1 MTSLMER
8 ITGPADT
15 LEDRPV
21 TTPRPFALAV
31 PGTSQ
36 VPWWTGVPGLDP
48 DVRYQDWQY
57 AAECAAIAC
66 GIHVLGADAGR
77 ADWLRGHIKNPVR
90 KWAEWLTAGG
100 EFEAPKRT
108 LTLRMLCERS
118 DAIGPDYILAAAK
131 DICAAGTLR

>member
-1 MTSLMER
+1 MVDLIER
-8 ITGPADT
+8 LTGPADAPEET
-15 LEDRPV
+15 PV
-21 TTPRPFALAV
+21 TTPRPFAPAV

-36 VPWWTGVPGLDP
+36 VPWWTGVPSLDP
-48 DVRYQDWQY
+48 DVRYQDWVY

-100 EFEAPKRT
+100 EFEAPKRI

-118 DAIGPDYILAAAK
+118 ETIGPDYILTAAK
-131 DICAAGTLR
+131 DICSAGTLR

>member
-1 MTSLMER
+1 MTSLLDR
-8 ITGPADT
+8 FTGPAAD
-15 LEDRPV
+15 LEDTPV
-21 TTPRPFALAV
+21 TTPRPFSLAV

-48 DVRYQDWQY
+48 DIRYQDWVY

-90 KWAEWLTAGG
+90 KWAEWLTGGG

-118 DAIGPDYILAAAK
+118 DAISPDHILPAAQA
-131 DICAAGTLR
+131 ICTAGTLR